1 MWSRLA
7 ANAPAALLVGVSALL
22 LSAVAWG
29 DALRFYPRLMAER
42 ATVLSAT
49 IADPLA
55 SYAETG
61 LPLADFTGFTGRARA
76 ARGAAPEIDL
86 IEVVDIE
93 GRPLFQHP
101 ATPAAREDV
110 FQITRPIEN
119 RFGRIGEIRMTLDQ
133 ARLEARVG
141 EQVGLLPYLAPV
153 LALATLFVLA
163 AFHYGDRKS
172 RIRRSEVI
180 AGAAFA
186 LFAGASLV
194 AMLDLYVEGAQSK
207 TEAFAASLAGRLGA
221 ATEIGLDPRS
231 FSGLNEVLAAY
242 RDEAEGV
249 SRVEILADGSV
260 AAEAG
265 LAEASGW
272 GVDATAEV
280 TPHPG
285 LPQFQAVVTT
295 PVSAMLGDLWPAARN
310 FLVLFIACAVAG
322 YLMISMGQSMGG
334 QTTAG
339 QSTGDQSR
347 TGQSL
352 GASPI
357 TEDATYG
364 GLTRIRALYFLGVG
378 MDSML
383 VAFLPGVTTDAA
395 LAAGLP
401 ANAGAWPFAA
411 YFIALTLALIPASAQ
426 TGRGKTRTV
435 LLAGAVLA
443 TAGFALLAI
452 FQDFW
457 ALMAARAIA
466 GAGQGALLVGAQAY
480 AMAAAPQG
488 QRTRAAAVQV
498 FAFNAGLLCGASIGG
513 MMFDY
518 GDADIVI
525 RSALIIGLIVVF
537 MAVRTPAQVLEA
549 PKASTTPQKT
559 SLAPLKAVFADRGF
573 VLTLGLAGGLSKFIL
588 AGVVMFGAPLLLAAR
603 GWTADTVGQML
614 MVFAIATLIAIPLS
628 SRLSDRSGD
637 PGKAIVIGAIMTA
650 CGVMIFSLP
659 LLPASIMDFPAG
671 GLGDAACSLIGLSL
685 LGLGQGTTAAPL
697 IAEIAQ
703 TRVAGTQ
710 GRDATLGVYRL
721 LERGGHILGPAAMA
735 RAGAT
740 AGSFT
745 LLIFGLGA
753 GGCALLYALVRP
765 RKDRINAGTK
775 T

>member
-61 LPLADFTGFTGRARA
+61 LPLADFTGFSGRARA
-76 ARGAAPEIDL
+76 ARGAAPEIDR

-101 ATPAAREDV
+101 EGAAPHKETM
-110 FQITRPIEN
+110 QIMRPIEN

-133 ARLEARVG
+133 ARLEARVS
-141 EQVGLLPYLAPV
+141 ERVGLLPYLAPL

-172 RIRRSEVI
+172 RIRRSELI
-180 AGAAFA
+180 AGVAFA
-186 LFAGASLV
+186 VFAGASLI

-231 FSGLNEVLAAY
+231 FSGLDGVLAAY

-249 SRVEILADGSV
+249 SRVEILADGVV

-265 LAEASGW
+265 LAEAGGW
-272 GVDATAEV
+272 GVDATALV
-280 TPHPG
+280 TQHAD
-285 LPQFQAVVTT
+285 LPVFQAVVTT

-322 YLMISMGQSMGG
+322 YLLISMGQSTG
-334 QTTAG
+334 A
-339 QSTGDQSR
+339 STGAEE
-347 TGQSL
+347 
-352 GASPI
+352 AS
-357 TEDATYG
+357 YG
-364 GLTRIRALYFLGVG
+364 GLARIRALYFMGVG
-378 MDSML
+378 MDAML
-383 VAFLPGVTTDAA
+383 VAFLPGVTTEAA
-395 LAAGLP
+395 VAAGLP
-401 ANAGAWPFAA
+401 TNAGAWPFAA

-426 TGRGKTRTV
+426 AGRGGARTV
-435 LLAGAVLA
+435 LLVGAIMT
-443 TAGFALLAI
+443 TAGFALLAV

-457 ALMAARAIA
+457 ALMASRAIA

-480 AMAAAPQG
+480 AMAAAPPG
-488 QRTRAAAVQV
+488 QHTRAAAVQV

-525 RSALIIGLIVVF
+525 RSSLIIGVIVIY
-537 MAVRTPAQVLEA
+537 MAARTPAQVLA
-549 PKASTTPQKT
+549 AATTASDKPPAT
-559 SLAPLKAVFADRGF
+559 SLAPLRAVFADRGF

-603 GWTADTVGQML
+603 GWTADTVGQMV
-614 MVFAIATLIAIPLS
+614 MVFAIATLVAIPLS
-628 SRLSDRSGD
+628 SRLSDRTGD
-637 PGKAIVIGAIMTA
+637 PGKAIVIGALMTA
-650 CGVMIFSLP
+650 CGVVIFSLP
-659 LLPASIMDFPAG
+659 LLPGNIIDLPAG
-671 GLGDAACSLIGLSL
+671 GLGDAACSLIGLCL
-685 LGLGQGTTAAPL
+685 LGLGQGATAAPL

-703 TRVAGTQ
+703 TRVAEAE

-735 RAGAT
+735 RVGAT
-740 AGSFT
+740 AGSLT

-753 GGCALLYALVRP
+753 AGCALLYAFVRP
-765 RKDRINAGTK
+765 RKDRMSAGTK

>member
-61 LPLADFTGFTGRARA
+61 LPLADFTGFTVRARA
-76 ARGAAPEIDL
+76 ARGAAPEIDR
-86 IEVVDIE
+86 IEVIDIE
-93 GRPLFQHP
+93 GGVLFHHP
-101 ATPAAREDV
+101 EGAKPETGAM
-110 FQITRPIEN
+110 QIIQPIEN
-119 RFGRIGEIRMTLDQ
+119 RFGRIGKIRMTLDQ

-141 EQVGLLPYLAPV
+141 DRVGRLPYLAPV

-172 RIRRSEVI
+172 RIRRSELI
-180 AGAAFA
+180 AGLAFA
-186 LFAGASLV
+186 LFAGVSLV

-231 FSGLNEVLAAY
+231 FSGLDEVLAAY
-242 RDEAEGV
+242 RDEAEGIA
-249 SRVEILADGSV
+249 RVEILAGGEV
-260 AAEAG
+260 AASAG
-265 LAEASGW
+265 AADGGW

-280 TPHPG
+280 IRHPD
-285 LPQFQAVVTT
+285 LPDFQAVVTT

-310 FLVLFIACAVAG
+310 FLVLFIACGVAG
-322 YLMISMGQSMGG
+322 YLLISMGQSMGARPG
-334 QTTAG
+334 
-339 QSTGDQSR
+339 
-347 TGQSL
+347 
-352 GASPI
+352 
-357 TEDATYG
+357 TEDAAYG
-364 GLTRIRALYFLGVG
+364 GLARIRALYFLGVG

-383 VAFLPGVTTDAA
+383 VAFLPNMTTDAA

-401 ANAGAWPFAA
+401 SNAGAWPFAA
-411 YFIALTLALIPASAQ
+411 YFIALTMALIPASARA
-426 TGRGKTRTV
+426 GRGGTRTV
-435 LLAGAVLA
+435 LLVGAAMMVAGFAVLA
-443 TAGFALLAI
+443 VS
-452 FQDFW
+452 QDFW
-457 ALMAARAIA
+457 LLAASRAIA

-480 AMAAAPQG
+480 AMSAAPPG

-525 RSALIIGLIVVF
+525 RSSLIVGLVVLY
-537 MAVRTPAQVLEA
+537 MALMTPAQTLEA
-549 PKASTTPQKT
+549 PVASAEETPKKT
-559 SLAPLKAVFADRGF
+559 SLAPLGAVFSDRGF

-588 AGVVMFGAPLLLAAR
+588 AGVVMFGAPLLLSAR

-614 MVFAIATLIAIPLS
+614 MVFAIATLVAIPLS
-628 SRLSDRSGD
+628 SRLSDRTGD

-659 LLPASIMDFPAG
+659 LLPETVVSLAPG
-671 GLGDAACSLIGLSL
+671 GLGDVACSLVGLTL

-697 IAEIAQ
+697 IAEIAL
-703 TRVAGTQ
+703 TRVASAE

-745 LLIFGLGA
+745 LLLFGLGA
-753 GGCALLYALVRP
+753 TGCALLYALVRP
-765 RKDRINAGTK
+765 RRDKIRAGTK

>member
-61 LPLADFTGFTGRARA
+61 LPLADFTGFTVRARA
-76 ARGAAPEIDL
+76 ASGAAPEIEL
-86 IEVVDIE
+86 IEVIDIE

-101 ATPAAREDV
+101 ERAATPEGAMQVR
-110 FQITRPIEN
+110 RPIEN

-141 EQVGLLPYLAPV
+141 ERVGRLPYLAPV

-163 AFHYGDRKS
+163 AFHYGDRSS
-172 RIRRSEVI
+172 RIRRSELI
-180 AGAAFA
+180 AGLAFA
-186 LFAGASLV
+186 LFAGVSLV

-207 TEAFAASLAGRLGA
+207 TEAFAASLAGRLSA
-221 ATEIGLDPRS
+221 ATEIGLDPRR
-231 FSGLNEVLAAY
+231 FSGLDEVLAAY

-249 SRVEILADGSV
+249 ARVEILAGGEI
-260 AAEAG
+260 AATAG
-265 LAEASGW
+265 RADSGGW

-280 TPHPG
+280 IRHPD
-285 LPQFQAVVTT
+285 LPAFQAVVTT

-310 FLVLFIACAVAG
+310 FLVLFIACGVAG
-322 YLMISMGQSMGG
+322 YLLISMGQSMGARPG
-334 QTTAG
+334 
-339 QSTGDQSR
+339 
-347 TGQSL
+347 
-352 GASPI
+352 
-357 TEDATYG
+357 TEEAAYG
-364 GLTRIRALYFLGVG
+364 GLARIRALYFLGVG

-383 VAFLPGVTTDAA
+383 VAFLPGLTTDAA
-395 LAAGLP
+395 VAAGLSS
-401 ANAGAWPFAA
+401 NAGAWPFAT
-411 YFIALTLALIPASAQ
+411 YFIALTLALIPSSARA
-426 TGRGKTRTV
+426 GRGGTRAV
-435 LLAGAVLA
+435 LLAGALMIV
-443 TAGFALLAI
+443 AGFALLALN
-452 FQDFW
+452 QGFW
-457 ALMAARAIA
+457 ALMASRAIA

-480 AMAAAPQG
+480 AMSAAPEG

-525 RSALIIGLIVVF
+525 RCSLIVGIVVLY
-537 MAVRTPAQVLEA
+537 MALMTPAQTLEA
-549 PKASTTPQKT
+549 SNAKTAPGAEAGGAAGRT
-559 SLAPLKAVFADRGF
+559 SLAPLGAVFSDRGF

-603 GWTADTVGQML
+603 GWTTDTVGQML

-628 SRLSDRSGD
+628 ARLSDRTGD
-637 PGKAIVIGAIMTA
+637 PGRAIVGGALMTA

-659 LLPASIMDFPAG
+659 LLPEEITTLTPG
-671 GLGDAACSLIGLSL
+671 GLGDVASSLVGLTL
-685 LGLGQGTTAAPL
+685 LGLGQGATAAPL

-703 TRVAGTQ
+703 TRVASAQ

-721 LERGGHILGPAAMA
+721 LERGGHILGPAAIA
-735 RAGAT
+735 RIGAT

-745 LLIFGLGA
+745 LLLFGVGA
-753 GGCALLYALVRP
+753 AVCALVYSVLRP
-765 RKDRINAGTK
+765 KRDRISAGTK

>member
-42 ATVLSAT
+42 AIVLSAT

-61 LPLADFTGFTGRARA
+61 LPLADFTGFSGRARA
-76 ARGAAPEIDL
+76 ARGAAPEIDQ

-93 GRPLFQHP
+93 GSPLFRHP
-101 ATPAAREDV
+101 EGATPRANAVR
-110 FQITRPIEN
+110 ITQPIEN
-119 RFGRIGEIRMTLDQ
+119 RFGRIGEIRLTLDQ
-133 ARLEARVG
+133 AQLEARVG
-141 EQVGLLPYLAPV
+141 ERVGLLPYMAPL
-153 LALATLFVLA
+153 LALVTLFVLA

-172 RIRRSEVI
+172 RIRRSELITGV
-180 AGAAFA
+180 AFA
-186 LFAGASLV
+186 LFAGASLI

-231 FSGLNEVLAAY
+231 FSGLGEVLAAY

-249 SRVEILADGSV
+249 SRVEILAGGV
-260 AAEAG
+260 IAAEAG
-265 LAEASGW
+265 SAEAGGW
-272 GVDATAEV
+272 GVDATAV
-280 TPHPG
+280 VSQHAA
-285 LPQFQAVVTT
+285 LPVFQVIVTT
-295 PVSAMLGDLWPAARN
+295 PVGAMLGDLWPAARN

-322 YLMISMGQSMGG
+322 YLLISMGQSMG
-334 QTTAG
+334 A
-339 QSTGDQSR
+339 R
-347 TGQSL
+347 P
-352 GASPI
+352 GAQ
-357 TEDATYG
+357 EANDG
-364 GLTRIRALYFLGVG
+364 GLARIRALYFLGVG
-378 MDSML
+378 MDAML
-383 VAFLPGVTTDAA
+383 VAFLPGVTTEAA
-395 LAAGLP
+395 VTSGLP

-426 TGRGKTRTV
+426 TGRGGARSV
-435 LLAGAVLA
+435 LLVGAV
-443 TAGFALLAI
+443 TTTVGFALLAV

-480 AMAAAPQG
+480 AMTAAPPG

-498 FAFNAGLLCGASIGG
+498 FAYNAGLLCGASIGG

-525 RSALIIGLIVVF
+525 RSSLIIGGIVIYL
-537 MAVRTPAQVLEA
+537 AARTPSQGL
-549 PKASTTPQKT
+549 KATGAVPDKPQPT
-559 SLAPLKAVFADRGF
+559 SLAPLRAVFADRGF

-603 GWTADTVGQML
+603 GWTTDTVGQMV
-614 MVFAIATLIAIPLS
+614 MVFAIATLVAIPLS
-628 SRLSDRSGD
+628 ARLSDRTGD
-637 PGKAIVIGAIMTA
+637 PGKAIVIGALMTA
-650 CGVMIFSLP
+650 CGVVIFSLP
-659 LLPASIMDFPAG
+659 LLPAEVLDLPAG
-671 GLGDAACSLIGLSL
+671 GLGDAACSLVGLGM
-685 LGLGQGTTAAPL
+685 LGLGQGATAAPL

-703 TRVAGTQ
+703 TRVAGAQ

-735 RAGAT
+735 RVGAT

-753 GGCALLYALVRP
+753 AGCALLYAFARP
-765 RKDRINAGTK
+765 RKDRMSAGTK

>member
-76 ARGAAPEIDL
+76 ARGAAPEIDQ

-101 ATPAAREDV
+101 VGVTPRKDAL
-110 FQITRPIEN
+110 QITRPIEN
-119 RFGRIGEIRMTLDQ
+119 RFGQIGEIRMTLDQ

-141 EQVGLLPYLAPV
+141 DRVGRLPYMAPL

-163 AFHYGDRKS
+163 AFHYGDRAS
-172 RIRRSEVI
+172 RIRRSELI
-180 AGAAFA
+180 AGVAFA
-186 LFAGASLV
+186 LFAGVSLI

-231 FSGLNEVLAAY
+231 FSELDEVLAAY

-249 SRVEILADGSV
+249 SRVEILADGVV

-265 LAEASGW
+265 LAESNGW
-272 GVDATAEV
+272 GVDATATV
-280 TPHPG
+280 IQHPD
-285 LPQFQAVVTT
+285 LPLFQAVVTT

-310 FLVLFIACAVAG
+310 FLVLFIACAIAG
-322 YLMISMGQSMGG
+322 YLMISMGQSMGARPG
-334 QTTAG
+334 
-339 QSTGDQSR
+339 
-347 TGQSL
+347 
-352 GASPI
+352 
-357 TEDATYG
+357 TEEATYG
-364 GLTRIRALYFLGVG
+364 GLARIRALYFLAVG

-395 LAAGLP
+395 VAVGLP
-401 ANAGAWPFAA
+401 TNAGAWPFAA
-411 YFIALTLALIPASAQ
+411 YFVALTLALIPAGAL
-426 TGRGKTRTV
+426 TGRGNTRLV
-435 LLAGAVLA
+435 LLIGAVMA
-443 TAGFALLAI
+443 TAGFALLAV

-457 ALMAARAIA
+457 ALMASRAIA

-480 AMAAAPQG
+480 AMSTAPPD

-525 RSALIIGLIVVF
+525 RSSLIIGVIVIY
-537 MAVRTPAQVLEA
+537 MAARTPRQVLGA
-549 PKASTTPQKT
+549 PKPASGKPQKT
-559 SLAPLKAVFADRGF
+559 SLAPLRTVFMDRGF
-573 VLTLGLAGGLSKFIL
+573 ILTLGLAGGLSKFIL

-614 MVFAIATLIAIPLS
+614 MVFAIATLVAIPLS

-637 PGKAIVIGAIMTA
+637 PGKAIVIGALMTA

-659 LLPASIMDFPAG
+659 LLPVSFADIPAG
-671 GLGDAACSLIGLSL
+671 SLGDAVCSLIGLSL

-703 TRVAGTQ
+703 TRVAGAQ

-745 LLIFGLGA
+745 LLIFGVGA

-765 RKDRINAGTK
+765 SKDRTNAGTK

>member
-61 LPLADFTGFTGRARA
+61 LPLADFTGFTVRARA
-76 ARGAAPEIDL
+76 ARGAAPEIDR
-86 IEVVDIE
+86 IEVSDIE
-93 GRPLFQHP
+93 GSPLFQHP
-101 ATPAAREDV
+101 DGPAPSDGAMQV
-110 FQITRPIEN
+110 SQPIEN

-141 EQVGLLPYLAPV
+141 ERVGRLPYLAPV

-172 RIRRSEVI
+172 RIRRSELI
-180 AGAAFA
+180 AGVAFA
-186 LFAGASLV
+186 LFASVSLA
-194 AMLDLYVEGAQSK
+194 AMLDLYIEGAQSK

-231 FSGLNEVLAAY
+231 FSGLDEVLAAY

-249 SRVEILADGSV
+249 ARVEILADGAV
-260 AAEAG
+260 AASAG
-265 LAEASGW
+265 VADGGW
-272 GVDATAEV
+272 GVDATAAV
-280 TPHPG
+280 IQHPD
-285 LPQFQAVVTT
+285 LPVFQAVVTT

-310 FLVLFIACAVAG
+310 FLVLFIACGVAG
-322 YLMISMGQSMGG
+322 YLLISMGQSMGARPG
-334 QTTAG
+334 
-339 QSTGDQSR
+339 
-347 TGQSL
+347 
-352 GASPI
+352 
-357 TEDATYG
+357 TEEAAYG
-364 GLTRIRALYFLGVG
+364 GLARIRALYFLGVG

-383 VAFLPGVTTDAA
+383 VAFLPSMTTDAA
-395 LAAGLP
+395 IAAGLSS
-401 ANAGAWPFAA
+401 NAGAWPFAA
-411 YFIALTLALIPASAQ
+411 YFIALTVALIPASARA
-426 TGRGKTRTV
+426 GRGGTRTA
-435 LLAGAVLA
+435 LLAGAAMIV
-443 TAGFALLAI
+443 AGFALLALS
-452 FQDFW
+452 QDFW
-457 ALMAARAIA
+457 ALMASRAIA

-480 AMAAAPQG
+480 AMAAAPPG

-525 RSALIIGLIVVF
+525 RCSLIVGVVVLY
-537 MAVRTPAQVLEA
+537 MALMTPAQTLE
-549 PKASTTPQKT
+549 TPQKAAEET
-559 SLAPLKAVFADRGF
+559 PTKASLAPLGAVFSDRGF

-628 SRLSDRSGD
+628 ARLSDRTGD
-637 PGKAIVIGAIMTA
+637 PGKAIVLGAVTTA

-659 LLPASIMDFPAG
+659 MLPSDFIGLSPG
-671 GLGDAACSLIGLSL
+671 GLGDVACSLAGLLL
-685 LGLGQGTTAAPL
+685 LGLGQGATAAPL

-703 TRVAGTQ
+703 TRVANTQ

-735 RAGAT
+735 RLGAT

-745 LLIFGLGA
+745 LLLFGMGA
-753 GGCALLYALVRP
+753 AGCALLYAVARP

>member
-61 LPLADFTGFTGRARA
+61 LPLADFTGFTVRARA
-76 ARGAAPEIDL
+76 ARGAAPEIDR
-86 IEVVDIE
+86 IEVTDIE
-93 GRPLFQHP
+93 GRPLFQFP
-101 ATPAAREDV
+101 DGAAPRADAML
-110 FQITRPIEN
+110 IARPIEN

-133 ARLEARVG
+133 ASLEARVG
-141 EQVGLLPYLAPV
+141 ERVGLLPYMAPL

-163 AFHYGDRKS
+163 AFHYGDRAS

-186 LFAGASLV
+186 LFAGISLF

-231 FSGLNEVLAAY
+231 FSGLNDVLAAY

-249 SRVEILADGSV
+249 SRVEILADGAV

-265 LAEASGW
+265 LAEASSW
-272 GVDATAEV
+272 GVDATADAIQ
-280 TPHPG
+280 HPE
-285 LPQFQAVVTT
+285 LPLFQAVVTT

-322 YLMISMGQSMGG
+322 YLMISMGQSMGARPG
-334 QTTAG
+334 
-339 QSTGDQSR
+339 
-347 TGQSL
+347 
-352 GASPI
+352 
-357 TEDATYG
+357 TEEATYG
-364 GLTRIRALYFLGVG
+364 GLARIRALYFLGVG

-383 VAFLPGVTTDAA
+383 VAFLPGLTTDAA
-395 LAAGLP
+395 IAAGLP

-411 YFIALTLALIPASAQ
+411 YFIALTVALIPASAL
-426 TGRGKTRTV
+426 TGRGDTRTV
-435 LLAGAVLA
+435 LLIGAVMA
-443 TAGFALLAI
+443 AAGFALLAV

-457 ALMAARAIA
+457 ALMASRAIA
-466 GAGQGALLVGAQAY
+466 GVGQGALLVGAQAY
-480 AMAAAPQG
+480 AMSAAPPD

-525 RSALIIGLIVVF
+525 RSSLIIGVVVIY
-537 MAVRTPAQVLEA
+537 MAVMTPAQVLEA
-549 PKASTTPQKT
+549 PKIAPSNPQKT
-559 SLAPLKAVFADRGF
+559 SLAPLRAVFMDRGF

-588 AGVVMFGAPLLLAAR
+588 AGVVMFGAPLLLSAR

-628 SRLSDRSGD
+628 SRLSDRTGD

-650 CGVMIFSLP
+650 CGVVIFSLP
-659 LLPASIMDFPAG
+659 LAPAVIADLPAG
-671 GLGDAACSLIGLSL
+671 GLGDAACSLVGLSL

-703 TRVAGTQ
+703 TRVAKTH

-735 RAGAT
+735 RTGAA
-740 AGSFT
+740 AGSLT

-753 GGCALLYALVRP
+753 GGCALLYAFARP
-765 RKDRINAGTK
+765 RKDRMNAGTK

>member
-7 ANAPAALLVGVSALL
+7 ASAPAALLVGVSALL

-86 IEVVDIE
+86 IEVTDIE

-101 ATPAAREDV
+101 EGAAPRQGAM
-110 FQITRPIEN
+110 QITHSIEN
-119 RFGRIGEIRMTLDQ
+119 RFGRIGEIRMTLNE
-133 ARLEARVG
+133 ARLKTRVG
-141 EQVGLLPYLAPV
+141 ERVGRLPYMAPL

-172 RIRRSEVI
+172 RIRRSELI

-186 LFAGASLV
+186 LFAGVSLV

-207 TEAFAASLAGRLGA
+207 TEAFADSLAGRLGA

-231 FSGLNEVLAAY
+231 FSGLDDVLAAY
-242 RDEAEGV
+242 LVEAKGV
-249 SRVEILADGSV
+249 SRVEVLADGAI

-265 LAEASGW
+265 LTESTGW
-272 GVDATAEV
+272 GVAATASA
-280 TPHPG
+280 TQHPG
-285 LPQFQAVVTT
+285 LPLFQTVVTT

-322 YLMISMGQSMGG
+322 YLLISMGQSMGAR
-334 QTTAG
+334 AG
-339 QSTGDQSR
+339 
-347 TGQSL
+347 
-352 GASPI
+352 
-357 TEDATYG
+357 TEEATYG
-364 GLTRIRALYFLGVG
+364 GLARIRALYFLGVG

-383 VAFLPGVTTDAA
+383 VAFLPGLTTDAA
-395 LAAGLP
+395 VTAGLP

-411 YFIALTLALIPASAQ
+411 YFIALTLALIPASAL
-426 TGRGKTRTV
+426 TGRGNTRMV

-443 TAGFALLAI
+443 TAGFALLAVS
-452 FQDFW
+452 QEFW
-457 ALMAARAIA
+457 ALMASRAIA
-466 GAGQGALLVGAQAY
+466 GAGQGALLVGAQAF
-480 AMAAAPQG
+480 AMATAPPN

-518 GDADIVI
+518 GDADVVI
-525 RSALIIGLIVVF
+525 RSSLIIGIIVIY

-549 PKASTTPQKT
+549 TMPSAEIPKKT
-559 SLAPLKAVFADRGF
+559 SLAPLSAVFSDRGF
-573 VLTLGLAGGLSKFIL
+573 ILTLGLAGGLSKFIL

-603 GWTADTVGQML
+603 GWTTDTVGQML
-614 MVFAIATLIAIPLS
+614 MVFAIATLVAIPLS
-628 SRLSDRSGD
+628 SRLSDRTGD
-637 PGKAIVIGAIMTA
+637 PGKAIVIGALMTA
-650 CGVMIFSLP
+650 SGVVIFSLP
-659 LLPASIMDFPAG
+659 LLPASIADLPAG

-703 TRVAGTQ
+703 TRVAGAQ

-745 LLIFGLGA
+745 LLLFGFGA

-765 RKDRINAGTK
+765 RKDKTSAGTK